1 MMGSLL
7 CPADLDQKTPGISA
21 ELWSLLYPA
30 DCGMRQRVPTNRWAA
45 MKTVSKR
52 PDGQRP
58 VTRETGAMDYGIRY
72 RAEPGP
78 NRAAAGRLQYEGCG
92 R

>member
-1 MMGSLL
+1 
-7 CPADLDQKTPGISA
+7 
-21 ELWSLLYPA
+21 
-30 DCGMRQRVPTNRWAA
+30 

-78 NRAAAGRLQYEGCG
+78 NRAAAGRLQHEGCG